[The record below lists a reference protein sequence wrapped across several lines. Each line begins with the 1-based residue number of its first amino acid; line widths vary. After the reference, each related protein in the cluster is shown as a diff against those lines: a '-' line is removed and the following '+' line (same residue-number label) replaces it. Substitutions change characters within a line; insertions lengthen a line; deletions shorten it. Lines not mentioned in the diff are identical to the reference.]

1 MQLNDVE
8 KRWLEI
14 NFYFLCKKIYSTS
27 ENYQD
32 IENFFKAFSWTNL
45 YDCDKL
51 IKTFNDTNILI
62 NPTIIPSK
70 REFLVC
76 LDQPTKLCRFQY
88 KKEALDELAKPLG
101 YRYFAKAIYVER
113 MRQEVDTVKITLF
126 PKIEIKSFHEAYYS
140 FLLTLSY
147 FSDLFSKKI
156 RL

>member
-14 NFYFLCKKIYSTS
+14 NFYFICKKIYNTN
-27 ENYQD
+27 ENFQD
-32 IENFFKAFSWTNL
+32 IVDFFKAFNWTNL
-45 YDCDKL
+45 YDCDKI

-62 NPTIIPSK
+62 NPNIIPTK

-76 LDQPTKLCRFQY
+76 LDQPAKLCRFQY
-88 KKEALDELAKPLG
+88 KKDALNELAKPLG
-101 YRYFAKAIYVER
+101 YYYYSKAVYTER
-113 MRQEVDTVKITLF
+113 MRQEVDQIKITLF
-126 PKIEIKSFHEAYYS
+126 PKIKIKNFHEAYYS

-147 FSDLFSKKI
+147 FSNLLSKKI